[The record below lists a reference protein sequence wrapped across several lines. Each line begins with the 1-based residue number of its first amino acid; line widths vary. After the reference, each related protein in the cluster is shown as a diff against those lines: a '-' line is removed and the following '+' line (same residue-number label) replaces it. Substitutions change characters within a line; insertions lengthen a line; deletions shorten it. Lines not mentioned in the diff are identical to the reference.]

1 MSLFLSKSLN
11 AAPNH
16 IRINELE
23 IDKVEGKE
31 EV

>member
-16 IRINELE
+16 IRRNGIE
-23 IDKVEGKE
+23 IDKIEGKE